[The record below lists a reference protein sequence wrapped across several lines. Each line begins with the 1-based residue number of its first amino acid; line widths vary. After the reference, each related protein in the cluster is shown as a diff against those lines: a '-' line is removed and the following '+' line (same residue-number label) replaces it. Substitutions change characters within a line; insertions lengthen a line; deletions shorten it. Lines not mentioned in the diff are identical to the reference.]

1 MPIEVSCITILDCC
15 FCAQVGAIGPS
26 ANGGPFISSGFQTDH
41 YSHVQSGHFQQPS
54 YIQQSLQDQPLHFQS
69 HQEQHAVIQPQ
80 QQVPPAHSQGIN
92 FQPKI
97 FPSSVTEPSQR
108 RAGNLQIPTN
118 PRIISTLGMGTKVTS
133 ADSSQVRKPAYV
145 AVSGKTSSKDTSN
158 DSMLQVRFFCSN
170 SYVLTSFWF
179 LIKLAWSEC
188 FLK

>member
-1 MPIEVSCITILDCC
+1 MPSEVSCITILDSY
-15 FCAQVGAIGPS
+15 FYAQVGAIGPS
-26 ANGGPFISSGFQTDH
+26 DNGGPFISSGFQTEH
-41 YSHVQSGHFQQPS
+41 YSHVQSGHFQQSS
-54 YIQQSLQDQPLHFQS
+54 YIQHSLQDQPLHFQS

-80 QQVPPAHSQGIN
+80 QVPPAHSQGIN

-97 FPSSVTEPSQR
+97 FPSVTEPSQR

-118 PRIISTLGMGTKVTS
+118 PRIISTIGMASKVTS
-133 ADSSQVRKPAYV
+133 ADSSQVRKPVYV

-170 SYVLTSFWF
+170 SCVLTYLWF
-179 LIKLAWSEC
+179 LIKFTCSEY